1 VKLTFLGTRG
11 YIDLWTPRHRYHSS
25 TLVAYRGTKVMID
38 CGEDWRGRVS
48 QRSPHAIV
56 LSHGHPDH
64 AGGVVGGAP
73 CPVYAT
79 RRTWKSLKRYEMLDR
94 RVVALRRPL
103 RIRDLTFEAF
113 PVEHSLVAPA
123 VGFRVKAGRGTV
135 FYAPDLVYIHDRGEA
150 LSGVHLYVG
159 DGATL
164 RRPLIRRRGKALI
177 GHSPVSSQLAWC
189 QKAGIPRAIFTHCGS
204 EIVGGEARAVA
215 REVRRMGRERGVEAR
230 VAYDGMQVVLR

>member
-11 YIDLWTPRHRYHSS
+11 YIDTSTPRHRYHSS
-25 TLVAYRGTKVMID
+25 ILVAYRGTRVLID

-48 QRSPHAIV
+48 ESSPHAIV
-56 LSHGHPDH
+56 VSHGHPDH
-64 AGGVVGGAP
+64 VGGLVGGAP

-79 RRTWKSLKRYEMLDR
+79 RRTWQSLRRYDLLDR
-94 RVVALRRPL
+94 RVIALRRPL
-103 RIRDLTFEAF
+103 RIREITFEAF

-123 VGFRVKAGRGTV
+123 VGFRVKAGRVAV
-135 FYAPDLVYIHDRGEA
+135 FYVPDLVYIHGRGEA
-150 LSGVHLYVG
+150 LSGVNLYVG

-164 RRPLIRRRGKALI
+164 KRPLIRRRGKALI
-177 GHSPVSSQLAWC
+177 GHSAVSTQLTWC

-204 EIVGGEARAVA
+204 EIVGGDARAVA
-215 REVRRMGRERGVEAR
+215 GEVRRMGLERGVEAR